1 MEDSQ
6 AQEAARLLYGAWRD
20 KALIYELPETCR
32 PQNTA
37 DGYQIQEVLVGLH
50 GGSHAGYKIGATNK
64 VAQKMFNVDAPF
76 SGHVMKASLRNSP
89 ASISAGE
96 VILHIIEAEFDFLM
110 KEDLPPREGSYTQDE
125 VMARVDS
132 LIPAIEIPDSRYK
145 NWSAVGIAQLIA
157 DNAIASILV
166 LGEPAKN
173 WRDLNLANQ
182 SVAVRINGETV
193 DEGSGAN
200 VLGDPR
206 NVMTWLANTLS
217 ARGTGLKAGQII
229 TTGSA
234 ANVIKVKPGDTVVA
248 DFGDLGSAE
257 VTFD

>member
-76 SGHVMKASLRNSP
+76 
-89 ASISAGE
+89 SAGE

>member
-1 MEDSQ
+1 
-6 AQEAARLLYGAWRD
+6 
-20 KALIYELPETCR
+20 
-32 PQNTA
+32 
-37 DGYQIQEVLVGLH
+37 
-50 GGSHAGYKIGATNK
+50 
-64 VAQKMFNVDAPF
+64 
-76 SGHVMKASLRNSP
+76 MKASLRNSP